1 MDALSQTLMS
11 KESTPIQKVSSVPTV
26 TLVITSPEGRVQG
39 FLSGDC
45 AVMAN
50 LLAMAAWSSSEPNSP
65 VKTSTDSFLQP
76 GQTVYEVDRDFVMA
90 SRANLTFLPWTT
102 IQQLDQNLPTSSKLF
117 FVVSY

>member
-1 MDALSQTLMS
+1 M
-11 KESTPIQKVSSVPTV
+11 PTV

-45 AVMAN
+45 AVMAS
-50 LLAMAAWSSSEPNSP
+50 LLALTAMASPENSSP
-65 VKTSTDSFLQP
+65 VVKTTDSFLQP